1 MVTIEVF
8 GTTPPCAK
16 CKRAER
22 EALKAVALLAERG
35 YDEPVEVIKRD
46 ALGPEADVYDILV
59 TPVVVVR
66 GEIVGAGK
74 IVRAAVLAEHLFAT
88 Q

>member
-22 EALKAVALLAERG
+22 EALKAVAMLAERG
-35 YDEPVEVIKRD
+35 FSEDVEVIKRD
-46 ALGPEADVYDILV
+46 ALGPEADAYDILV
-59 TPVVVVR
+59 TPVVVAA
-66 GEIVGAGK
+66 GEVLGAGK
-74 IVRAAVLAEHLFAT
+74 IVPARKLVEHLLAT
-88 Q
+88 R